1 VVRAGYGIFYDATS
15 QDMFMG
21 HLPFSTLFDP
31 GPAYSGLPGVGQIF
45 IGTPA
50 ADASGNGLAIVPN
63 TPIFT
68 NIAPMPDAFG
78 VDPHIRTPYL
88 QNYNLNVQQQL
99 TRKMVLQVG
108 YVGSHGSKLWDFRDI
123 NQPSF
128 AQIWAADCAG
138 VSAGLSVG
146 QPCPG
151 GTIDYNIPGRLTGT
165 SGTYIYWQESA
176 AKSNYNALQ
185 TTYRIDNWHG
195 LTSSFNFTWSHSI
208 DTASDG
214 EDYVPNAAQ
223 PTDSTQPQLNRG
235 NSNFDVRK
243 RITWNFIYQ
252 FPNRT
257 GSFQRLTNGWGLN
270 GILTSQSGQPFH
282 MIVENDDFDG
292 SGTFF
297 PTPDVVGPIKYN
309 YSDPSQ
315 FLLLSSFAVPCT
327 YSGADGF
334 ADSCVPGT
342 RHFGN
347 MRRNSLV
354 GPPFRQ
360 LDFSIFKNTNI
371 TERVKLELRFEFY
384 NLFNHPNFANPIW
397 PNFLSDPTVSGS
409 CGNTPGCSAD
419 IGPNGR
425 LVGYLPI
432 TTTADVG
439 PGYPF
444 LGGGGPR
451 SIQLA
456 AKFTF

>member
-1 VVRAGYGIFYDATS
+1 VF
-15 QDMFMG
+15 
-21 HLPFSTLFDP
+21 
-31 GPAYSGLPGVGQIF
+31 
-45 IGTPA
+45 
-50 ADASGNGLAIVPN
+50 GNY
-63 TPIFT
+63 
-68 NIAPMPDAFG
+68 APMPDEFG
-78 VDPHIRTPYL
+78 IDPHIRTPYL

-99 TRKMVLQVG
+99 TRNMVLQVG

-123 NQPSF
+123 NQPDQ
-128 AQIWAADCAG
+128 AAITAADLACNCINDFT
-138 VSAGLSVG
+138 V
-146 QPCPG
+146 PK
-151 GTIDYNIPGRLTGT
+151 RLNGSTLFN
-165 SGTYIYWQESA
+165 YIYWEESA

-185 TTYRIDNWHG
+185 ATYSINNWHG

-223 PTDSTQPQLNRG
+223 PSDSTQPQLNRG

-252 FPNRT
+252 FPNRQ

-282 MIVENDDFDG
+282 MILEADDFDG
-292 SGTFF
+292 SGTDF
-297 PTPDVVGPIKYN
+297 PKPDVVGPTKYN
-309 YSDPSQ
+309 YSDPTQ

-327 YSGADGF
+327 YNGTDGF

-347 MRRNSLV
+347 EGRNSLV

-360 LDFSIFKNTNI
+360 LDFSIYKNTNI
-371 TERVKLELRFEFY
+371 TEKVKLELRFEFY
-384 NLFNHPNFANPIW
+384 NLFNHPNFANPLW
-397 PNFLSDPTVSGS
+397 PNFLSDPTTSNT
-409 CGNTPGCSAD
+409 CGTTPGCANS
-419 IGPNGR
+419 IGSNGR